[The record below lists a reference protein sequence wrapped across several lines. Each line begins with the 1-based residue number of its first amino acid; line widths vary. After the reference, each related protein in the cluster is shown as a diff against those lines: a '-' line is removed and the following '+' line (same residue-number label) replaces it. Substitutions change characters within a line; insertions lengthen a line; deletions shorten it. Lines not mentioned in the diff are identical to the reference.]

1 MLKYMPKR
9 LSFSYKG
16 MKARSMLAVMDNNFN
31 IGRNQATT
39 AKGAKRWVVH
49 WSKVT
54 KKFVAKKIYEPK
66 QYSFRADLMQAT
78 LQRLQSSKRL
88 LMIVFH

>member
-1 MLKYMPKR
+1 
-9 LSFSYKG
+9 
-16 MKARSMLAVMDNNFN
+16 MKARNMLAVIDNNFN

-49 WSKVT
+49 WSKAT
-54 KKFVAKKIYEPK
+54 NKFVVKKIYKPK
-66 QYSFRADLMQAT
+66 QYSFRANLKQAT

-88 LMIVFH
+88 LIIQRPDFGIRCSSGM

>member
-1 MLKYMPKR
+1 MPKR
-9 LSFSYKG
+9 SSFSYKG
-16 MKARSMLAVMDNNFN
+16 MKARSMLAVMNNNFN

-49 WSKVT
+49 WSNAT
-54 KKFVAKKIYEPK
+54 NKFVAKKIYEPK

>member
-1 MLKYMPKR
+1 MPKR

-39 AKGAKRWVVH
+39 AKGAKRWVAH
-49 WSKVT
+49 WSKT
-54 KKFVAKKIYEPK
+54 TNKFVAKKVYEPK
-66 QYSFRADLMQAT
+66 RYSFRVDLMQAT

-88 LMIVFH
+88 FMIVFH

>member
-1 MLKYMPKR
+1 
-9 LSFSYKG
+9 
-16 MKARSMLAVMDNNFN
+16 MDNNFN

-49 WSKVT
+49 WSKAT

-66 QYSFRADLMQAT
+66 QYSFRTDLMQAT